1 MKQFLSAN
9 DVEDVNEFAQQALTL
24 KKDAFKDKFLGL
36 NKTLGLVFMN
46 PSLRTR
52 LSTQKAA
59 VNLGMNVMVMNFDK
73 EGWALETDEG
83 VVMNGTAVEHIR
95 EAAAVMGEYCDIIG
109 IRCFPSLQDREKDYS
124 EDILT
129 KFVKYSGV
137 PVVNLES
144 STVHPLQSL
153 SDLITIT
160 EHATWFRKPKVVLTW
175 APHIKPLPQAVP
187 NSFSQWMSR
196 ADVDFVIA
204 HPKGYDLK
212 EDFSKGA
219 AITNNQAEALYKAD
233 FVYSKNWSSY
243 RNYGKI
249 LPSDGE
255 WMLTPEKMKITN
267 NAYIMH
273 CLPVRRGLELSD
285 DLIDSEKSLILKQAS
300 NRVLAAQIVLK
311 KMLERLQ
318 DKQEKHGR
326 KVMSELS
333 HE

>member
-9 DVEDVNEFAQQALTL
+9 DVADVNELAQQAIAL
-24 KKDAFKDKFLGL
+24 KKDAFRHKFLGL

-59 VNLGMNVMVMNFDK
+59 INLGMDVMVMNLDK
-73 EGWALETDEG
+73 EGWALETEDG

-95 EAAAVMGEYCDIIG
+95 EAAAVLGEYCDIIG
-109 IRCFPSLQDREKDYS
+109 IRCFPTLQDREKDYS
-124 EDILT
+124 EDILN

-144 STVHPLQSL
+144 STMHPLQSL

-160 EHATWFRKPKVVLTW
+160 ENASLFRKPKVVLTW

-187 NSFSQWMSR
+187 NSFSQWMCR

-204 HPKGYDLK
+204 HPDGYDLK
-212 EDFSKGA
+212 SEFTNGA
-219 AITNNQAEALYKAD
+219 AITTNQAEALENAD
-233 FVYSKNWSSY
+233 FVYVKNWSSY
-243 RNYGKI
+243 HDYGKI
-249 LPSDGE
+249 LSSGGD
-255 WMLTPEKMKITN
+255 WMLTQEKMKITN
-267 NAYIMH
+267 NAHIMH
-273 CLPVRRGLELSD
+273 CLPVRRGVELSD
-285 DLIDSEKSLILKQAS
+285 DLIESERSLIMKQAS

-311 KMLERLQ
+311 KMMERLQ
-318 DKQEKHGR
+318 DKQEKPEK
-326 KVMSELS
+326 KVVSELY